1 MIHSKILVAIQF
13 ISIFVILIPKQTS
26 RLTDLWWILLL
37 ISTITALWIFT
48 HNKVGNFNIVPEIKE
63 NAKLIITGP
72 YKFVR
77 HPMYSS
83 LILFMLG
90 FVLWKFSFINIAMLC
105 IMSIAIFMKANKEEK
120 LWHRKDSTYLEYKK
134 RTKMIIPF
142 LL

>member
-1 MIHSKILVAIQF
+1 MIHSKILLAIQF
-13 ISIFVILIPKQTS
+13 ISIFVILIPGQTS

-37 ISTITALWIFT
+37 ISTITTLWIFT

-90 FVLWKFSFINIAMLC
+90 FVLWKFSFINIVMLC
-105 IMSIAIFMKANKEEK
+105 IMSITVFMKAYKEEK
-120 LWHRKDSTYLEYKK
+120 LWHRKDSAYLEYKK
-134 RTKMIIPF
+134 QTKMIIPF